1 MLEAPAGEVIQVGDI
16 GPPGV
21 GAQLRASALA
31 SARTLTPAGEVGA
44 PSGGVG
50 RSAGVPQETDEIPVP
65 VVMAFPLKGITGSTS
80 RKAHYVLAATESQVS
95 RNQNDAMSPALLAS
109 DVAVVLMSPL

>member
-1 MLEAPAGEVIQVGDI
+1 ML
-16 GPPGV
+16 
-21 GAQLRASALA
+21 GAQLRAYVLA

-50 RSAGVPQETDEIPVP
+50 RSAGVSRETDEISVP

-80 RKAHYVLAATESQVS
+80 RKARYG
-95 RNQNDAMSPALLAS
+95 
-109 DVAVVLMSPL
+109 